1 MLKHC
6 RQCDTT
12 QPVDNFYHNKSIACG
27 RHASCRSCCRAKQKV
42 VHAHKRE
49 KAKIDRLDEVDFAR
63 IISFL
68 KSARVPTSGRI
79 KAELI
84 DLWNESTN
92 WYVPRMSDKG
102 KELKTMELTE

>member
-1 MLKHC
+1 MHHAGLAVALNRKLSMLK
-6 RQCDTT
+6 
-12 QPVDNFYHNKSIACG
+12 KG
-27 RHASCRSCCRAKQKV
+27 KRHKL
-42 VHAHKRE
+42 
-49 KAKIDRLDEVDFAR
+49 DRLDEVDFAR

-68 KSARVPTSGRI
+68 KSSRVPTSGRI

-84 DLWNESTN
+84 DLWNEATD